1 MLTQNQT
8 GIISHRKTM
17 QSRSFFKTIKC
28 FALITTAIM
37 MSTSMACAQE
47 QTTQASPREMVDA
60 LHSAFGKHPNARAVH
75 TKGLI
80 LEGSFAPAAGAK
92 RISTAPHLQNT
103 TVPVTFRFSD
113 FTGIPTIPDTVGAS
127 NPRGLAIKFH
137 LPDGTSTDIVAH
149 SFNGFPTATT
159 DEFRELLLAIGK
171 SGPDA
176 AHPNAVEQFLS
187 THSIAK
193 TFLTTQ
199 KPPSVS
205 YGTLSYF
212 GVNAFKFTN
221 AKGETRFIRY
231 QFIPEAGEQFLTPEQ
246 VKQAGPD
253 YLSKEIA
260 ERVNKGPVK
269 FKFYA
274 QIAEPGDKIED
285 PSIAWPNERKL
296 VFLGEFTINK
306 LSANTP
312 EEDKTLT
319 FNPGNLPAGIEIA
332 DQMLAD
338 RKALYPISV
347 KERQQPT
354 SNSQAPNAKN

>member
-1 MLTQNQT
+1 MISTTASAQNQQT
-8 GIISHRKTM
+8 K
-17 QSRSFFKTIKC
+17 
-28 FALITTAIM
+28 
-37 MSTSMACAQE
+37 STPQ
-47 QTTQASPREMVDA
+47 EMVDA

-75 TKGLI
+75 AKGLI
-80 LEGSFAPAAGAK
+80 LEGTFTPAADAK
-92 RISTAPHLQNT
+92 RISKAPHLQST
-103 TVPVTFRFSD
+103 TVRVTFRFSD
-113 FTGIPTIPDTVGAS
+113 FTGIPNIPDTVGAS
-127 NPRGLAIKFH
+127 NPRGLSIKFH
-137 LPDGTSTDIVAH
+137 LPDGSSTDIVAH

-159 DEFRELLLAIGK
+159 DEFRQLLLAISK
-171 SGPDA
+171 SAPDA
-176 AHPNAVEQFLS
+176 AHPNAVEQFLA
-187 THSIAK
+187 THPIAK

-221 AKGETRFIRY
+221 AAGKTHFIRY

-246 VKQAGPD
+246 VKEAGPD

-260 ERVNKGPVK
+260 ERVAKGPIK

-274 QIAEPGDKIED
+274 QVAASGDKIED
-285 PSIAWPNERKL
+285 PSIAWPDERKL
-296 VFLGEFTINK
+296 VLLGVFTINK

-312 EEDKTLT
+312 VEDQTLT

-347 KERQQPT
+347 KERQQPKKDAEALNT
-354 SNSQAPNAKN
+354 KN